1 MWRYSETGSVETRE
15 RVGECSC
22 TRYSLPRFLV
32 SSLLALCSMLLAL
45 CYPLA
50 SAQVE
55 EGLDPSRIVR
65 EKAGVAEI
73 EVSSVKIEDADNPDA
88 DADKQGRN
96 AGEER
101 FRRLREGMS
110 PNEVR
115 DGQPAW
121 RQGGRLSPEARRMM
135 REIMEKENISAQEL
149 RGNPELGRELREK
162 AERALS
168 ERGEDS
174 QPGGGPAEAP
184 QRRRRGSAERDLADE
199 ELRRYMDAVVEN
211 NLFLPLGSGGE
222 ERETSFALTAVISNT
237 SDESDSKAIIE
248 ERGGSES
255 YYVSEGDTFAD
266 EIEVVD
272 IDEQIVKLDRSGKEE
287 ELKLGEGTESRGRRG
302 RRGGGRPGAEGERR
316 PGGEREGSEGDSRPG
331 GESDDFDPSRIPP
344 RIRRMLEERDISID
358 ELRRNPELR
367 EELRREFEGSF
378 RLEVR
383 PLEGGRRAP
392 DRVRRIRRID

>member
-22 TRYSLPRFLV
+22 TRYSLPRFL
-32 SSLLALCSMLLAL
+32 ALCSMLLAL

-55 EGLDPSRIVR
+55 EDSDSTRIVR
-65 EKAGVAEI
+65 EKADAAEI
-73 EVSSVKIEDADNPDA
+73 EVSSVKVEDADDPDV

-96 AGEER
+96 AGEGR
-101 FRRLREGMS
+101 FRRFREGMS

-121 RQGGRLSPEARRMM
+121 RSGGRLSPEARRMM
-135 REIMEKENISAQEL
+135 REIMEKESISPQEL
-149 RGNPELGRELREK
+149 RANPELGRELREK

-174 QPGGGPAEAP
+174 QPGGDPAEGSQKRRRGPAE
-184 QRRRRGSAERDLADE
+184 RGPADE
-199 ELRRYMDAVVEN
+199 ELKHYMDAVVKN

-222 ERETSFALTAVISNT
+222 EKETAFALTAVISNT
-237 SDESDSKAIIE
+237 SDGSDSKAIIE
-248 ERGGSES
+248 ERSGSES

-287 ELKLGEGTESRGRRG
+287 ELKLGEGTESRSRRG
-302 RRGGGRPGAEGERR
+302 RRGGGRSGAEGERR
-316 PGGEREGSEGDSRPG
+316 LGGERERPEGDSRPG
-331 GESDDFDPSRIPP
+331 GGSDDFDPSRIPP
-344 RIRRMLEERDISID
+344 PIRRMLEERDISID

-383 PLEGGRRAP
+383 PLDGDRRVP